1 MSTLGEIIKDY
12 EGKKVKIGSLSGF
25 FFCGRVTESFSSKL
39 NELNSEI
46 YAALGERIATYKKY
60 LGYNE
65 KLLSEYRMTLNNKKR
80 QLKKWEGNKDHEEIL
95 SDRIARLE
103 ENIAA
108 KEKYS
113 RTIKGAISA
122 CTEKLGAFS
131 PLTDREVREVYPS
144 MLHKDVT
151 IILVEGEEVGKY
163 WDIDECESEVENGRV
178 IRGFNR
184 FELSGN

>member
-25 FFCGRVTESFSSKL
+25 FFCGRVDENFSSK
-39 NELNSEI
+39 LNSEI

-131 PLTDREVREVYPS
+131 PLTDREVREIYP
-144 MLHKDVT
+144 LNAPQRCNYH
-151 IILVEGEEVGKY
+151 
-163 WDIDECESEVENGRV
+163 
-178 IRGFNR
+178 
-184 FELSGN
+184 LS

>member
-25 FFCGRVTESFSSKL
+25 FFCGKVDENFSSKL
-39 NELNSEI
+39 NELNNEI

-65 KLLSEYRMTLNNKKR
+65 KLLSEYRMTLNDKKR

-122 CTEKLGAFS
+122 CTEKLEVFS
-131 PLTDREVREVYPS
+131 PLTDRGVREVYPS

-163 WDIDECESEVENGRV
+163 WDIDECESEVENGRT